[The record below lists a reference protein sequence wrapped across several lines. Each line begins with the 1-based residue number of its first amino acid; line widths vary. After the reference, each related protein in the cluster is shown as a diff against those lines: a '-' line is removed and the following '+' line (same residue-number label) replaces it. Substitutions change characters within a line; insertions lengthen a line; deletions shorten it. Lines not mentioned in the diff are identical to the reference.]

1 MMIQEA
7 PPGGGSSLAYELD
20 RENRLLYSVIRAGR
34 ECTVQLLLVCSHK
47 KCTEK
52 IKLKKL

>member
-1 MMIQEA
+1 MIQEA